1 VRRKSWQLRA
11 VFVGAWVGLLFLLLP
26 VLIAVPVSF
35 TPNSYFEIPALAE
48 LSLVQY
54 ENVLT
59 PIWLGSIGQSLVIG
73 VGTTVLS
80 CVLGTLSA
88 IGLWRVA
95 SGYTNLLLGVML
107 MPLIV
112 PPVVSALGMNSIWHI
127 LGLFDSYSGTV
138 IAHTTWAAP
147 FVVITVY
154 TALSNVDRT
163 LEKAARSLGAGPART
178 VWDVIIPGAMP
189 GVLAGAVFA
198 FITSWDE
205 VVLTLFV
212 TSREINT
219 LPKQIFTAVRDN
231 ADPTVAAVASLL
243 IAITL
248 VAVTAKLVLSLRD
261 TRPTSPLPAMD

>member
-1 VRRKSWQLRA
+1 MTQKPWQLRA
-11 VFVGAWVGLLFLLLP
+11 VLVGAWTGLLFLLLP
-26 VLIAVPVSF
+26 ILITIPASF
-35 TPNSYFEIPALAE
+35 TPTNYFAIPALDDM
-48 LSLVQY
+48 SLAQY
-54 ENVLT
+54 RNVLT

-73 VGTTVLS
+73 LGTTLLS
-80 CVLGTLSA
+80 CIMGTLAA

-95 SGYTNLLLGVML
+95 SGYTNLLLGAML

-112 PPVVSALGMNSIWHI
+112 PPVVTALGMNSVWHR
-127 LGLFDSYSGTV
+127 LGLFDSYLGTV

-163 LEKAARSLGAGPART
+163 LEKAARSLGASPGRT
-178 VWDVIIPGAMP
+178 VRDVLIPGAMP

-212 TSREINT
+212 TSRRINT
-219 LPKQIFTAVRDN
+219 LPKQTFTAVRDN
-231 ADPTVAAVASLL
+231 TDPTVAAVASLL
-243 IAITL
+243 IGLTF
-248 VAVTAKLVLSLRD
+248 VAVAIKLVLSLRGS
-261 TRPTSPLPAMD
+261 RPASPS